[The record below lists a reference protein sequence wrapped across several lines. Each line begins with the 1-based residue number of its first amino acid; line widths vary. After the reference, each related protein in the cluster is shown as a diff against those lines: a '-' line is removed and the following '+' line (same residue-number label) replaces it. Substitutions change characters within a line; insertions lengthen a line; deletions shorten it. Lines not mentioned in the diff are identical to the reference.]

1 MHEMTI
7 PMPMPVP
14 MLGAPSDPDLVTT
27 PAPMLLQP
35 PPAPLPPSQGPYC
48 YQCGG
53 ATMRNGTC
61 YVCTACGATSGC
73 SV

>member
-1 MHEMTI
+1 MTDTMYEQAI
-7 PMPMPVP
+7 PMPVP
-14 MLGAPSDPDLVTT
+14 IPDPIS
-27 PAPMLLQP
+27 AAASLLTVPFQP
-35 PPAPLPPSQGPYC
+35 PMPPSQGPYC

-73 SV
+73 S